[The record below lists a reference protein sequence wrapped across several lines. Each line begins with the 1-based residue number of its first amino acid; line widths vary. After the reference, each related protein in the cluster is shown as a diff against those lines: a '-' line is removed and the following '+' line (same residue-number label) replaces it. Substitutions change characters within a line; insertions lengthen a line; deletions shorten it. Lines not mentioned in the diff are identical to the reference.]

1 MNFKQVIQSMI
12 DDEAKRDQLW
22 KSKEDREIELKG
34 LIKSKKNEIDKI
46 SYAALVE
53 NNLEKKS
60 LYDTAKRELTA
71 LETELTEVTNVLEA
85 IENFQGDN
93 TYSER
98 AKQAC
103 DLLKIEAQ
111 NDSEALQAL
120 VDSYSDLKNQ
130 VKLKANEIKT
140 KYWAIYYKYEE
151 LSKISKYLKGEYVGQ
166 SEQDFKRNM
175 EAPFYHYKDFFK
187 VGYITPKNCRFDEL
201 RKIIDGLN

>member
-1 MNFKQVIQSMI
+1 MSFKQVIQSMI
-12 DDEAKRDQLW
+12 DDEAKREQLW
-22 KSKEDREIELKG
+22 ISKENREKELRG
-34 LIKSKKNEIDKI
+34 LIKAKKSEIDKV

-60 LYDTAKRELTA
+60 LYDTAKNELTT
-71 LETELTEVTNVLEA
+71 LETELTQVTDVLEA

-93 TYSER
+93 TYSDR
-98 AKQAC
+98 AKQVC

-130 VKLKANEIKT
+130 VALKAKEIKT
-140 KYWAIYYKYEE
+140 KYWTIYYKYEE

-166 SEQDFKRNM
+166 SEQDFQRNM
-175 EAPFYHYKDFFK
+175 DAPFYRYKDFFK
-187 VGYITPKNCRFDEL
+187 IGYTTPKNCSYDEL
-201 RKIIDGLN
+201 KRIIEDAN